1 VAKRLWLVVAVATI
15 AVIVVVASIMAL
27 QSLRLRYARVVPR
40 GFEDYSTFT
49 SYVAE
54 IYVEDKLARG
64 LYVRIPKPGLY
75 PRLLIS
81 IGVVGAQAPE
91 LKSLEVEVVQP
102 PAKFRDL
109 AWISTSIAR
118 PVEFYRNGNTLIWRC
133 IDLGGYGVGTLTLEF
148 VPIPPDTDFSSCTI
162 HVKAAMEHDGVSYLV
177 DHAFTIP

>member
-1 VAKRLWLVVAVATI
+1 LWLVVAVATI

-54 IYVEDKLARG
+54 IYVEDKLARR

-102 PAKFRDL
+102 PARPRDL

-118 PVEFYRNGNTLIWRC
+118 PVEFYRNGSTVIWRC

-148 VPIPPDTDFSSCTI
+148 VPTLDTDFSSCTI
-162 HVKAAMEHDGVSYLV
+162 HVKAVMEHDGVSYLV